1 MKRHRWLRLAF
12 LSSSF
17 EFIGRGATRVMAYK
31 RSHETEVAQPMKP
44 EEPPVSVACSLC
56 CACFGLIIAV
66 GIFVSYCMAIHHTIN
81 AHWPCCPYF
90 IVAMIVAIVITFVDR
105 CVVLGCKHFDHDEN
119 KEKMQWYEVVVRCIL
134 KLTSVASLCET
145 IHQPFGC
152 ESDGWLLYLM
162 IISIFTI
169 VVDAFH
175 LLYLTLCV
183 FGCIQY
189 KKANPPASA
198 VSTTHNVNS
207 AWELQP
213 LNRYNT
219 QRFDPDGI

>member
-1 MKRHRWLRLAF
+1 
-12 LSSSF
+12 
-17 EFIGRGATRVMAYK
+17 
-31 RSHETEVAQPMKP
+31 MKP
-44 EEPPVSVACSLC
+44 DEPPVSVACSLC

-66 GIFVSYCMAIHHTIN
+66 GIFVSYCMAIHHTRN

-90 IVAMIVAIVITFVDR
+90 IVAMIVAIVITFIDR
-105 CVVLGCKHFDHDEN
+105 CVVLGCKHFDHDDN
-119 KEKMQWYEVVVRCIL
+119 NQKMQWYEVVVRCIL
-134 KLTSVASLCET
+134 KLASVASLCGT
-145 IHQPFGC
+145 INQPFGC

-162 IISIFTI
+162 ILSIFTI

-183 FGCIQY
+183 LGCIQY
-189 KKANPPASA
+189 KKADPRSPTAFA
-198 VSTTHNVNS
+198 VPTTHNVNS